1 MATEK
6 NFENKIKHHLTEIG
20 AWFIKYWAGAEYTK
34 SGIPDILVCL
44 NGIFL
49 GIEVKAPKG
58 KPSNLQIIN
67 IREIRK
73 SGGVAFVLYPKDYQI
88 FLDLCDK
95 ILAADIDSAKKVQFL
110 FDQNISDE
118 QKEILYKK

>member
-6 NFENKIKHHLTEIG
+6 NFENKIKHYLTEIG

-58 KPSNLQIIN
+58 KPSILQIIN

-73 SGGVAFVLYPKDYQI
+73 SGGVAFVFYPKDYQI

-95 ILAADIDSAKKVQFL
+95 ILAADINSAKKVQFL